1 MSKILYFEGAGMAEA
16 ETSKNTIGNCRIRTA
31 FRLDDGQA
39 VYLEILG
46 NKVSP
51 NNRKM
56 RVNGVNRYAWEY
68 TGYVDSCH
76 YIVDFTSTNDCN
88 NNRILTPDDDTV
100 YLQDR
105 MPRRTFEYSERDILR
120 FVNSLGASF
129 NGIQVV
135 NDLGGYRVFKEDPP
149 RGSCIYNFQED
160 FTYDPALIERRKAVH
175 DVVYRIEKA
184 EREEDLR
191 SKGGKFVHSPL
202 GHTYPNFSLWVDRT
216 RTDQLHLMRHY
227 NGHNRHWLI
236 TIGDDGTAEDWVN
249 CAAECQLGKY
259 GC

>member
-1 MSKILYFEGAGMAEA
+1 MSKILYFEGAGMADA
-16 ETSKNTIGNCRIRTA
+16 ETSKATIGNCRIRTA

-46 NKVSP
+46 NHVSP
-51 NNRKM
+51 KDWKTK
-56 RVNGVNRYAWEY
+56 VNGVNRCAWEY
-68 TGYVDSCH
+68 TGGVDSCH

-88 NNRILTPDDDTV
+88 NNRISIPNDDCV
-100 YLQDR
+100 YELDR
-105 MPRRTFEYSERDILR
+105 MPRRTFEYNERDILR

-129 NGIQVV
+129 DGIQVV

-160 FTYDPALIERRKAVH
+160 FVYDPALIEKRNAVH
-175 DVVYRIEKA
+175 DVVYQIEKA

-191 SKGGKFVHSPL
+191 SKGGKFVHFPM
-202 GHTYPNFSLWVDRT
+202 GRTYPNFSLWVDQEH
-216 RTDQLHLMRHY
+216 TDQLHLLRYY

-249 CAAECQLGKY
+249 SAVECQLGKY